1 MNTRYSL
8 LDNNVIVD
16 KLSNRHYVLIID
28 SKNLERV
35 IWQEDEQ
42 HGIEFANIL
51 VGLPGYFRSNGE
63 QYKDDERVSESI
75 LLAIWNEDDSYVE
88 IIMTDFGSF
97 VSERIYPVEK
107 DKEGL
112 EDEENKEVIQ

>member
-1 MNTRYSL
+1 MDTRYSL

-16 KLSNRHYVLIID
+16 KLLNRHYVLIID

-35 IWQEDEQ
+35 IWQSDEQ
-42 HGIEFANIL
+42 CEVGFYNIMI
-51 VGLPGYFRSNGE
+51 GLPGWFRNNGE

-75 LLAIWNEDDSYVE
+75 ILTIWNEDDSYVE

-97 VSERIYPVEK
+97 VSERIGPTEK
-107 DKEGL
+107 DEVPPA
-112 EDEENKEVIQ
+112 DKEVSQ